1 MAIKV
6 TGILGKK
13 VGMTQLFDSKG
24 DVRPVTVLQAG
35 PCVVTQHKSATKDG
49 YEAAQIGLVE
59 FVKESRLTK
68 AQRGHLAKND
78 LPPVK
83 FLREVPLE
91 SDGDGGDG
99 LKVGARVLVE
109 IFEGEKFVDI
119 IGVSKGRGFQGVVKR
134 HHFGGGP
141 KSHGSMFQITGS
153 IGSSAFPSRVFKG
166 MRMSGHM
173 GNSQV
178 TVRNLR
184 VLGVDKDENLLVVEG
199 SVPGPQGGYLVITKA
214 QKPPREGTLDL
225 ADEIFGAVN
234 EDLLWEAV
242 KHYRAGQHQGTHATK
257 ARWQVSGSG
266 KKLWKQKGTGRARIG
281 SIRSPLWRHGG
292 TVHGPQPR
300 SYDYAF
306 PRKKLMGALRSA
318 LAAKLADGKLIVVN
332 TLDLKQPKTKQFR
345 AALDALKVDAT
356 VLVVE
361 AATQKNPNLELSARN
376 IEGLELVR
384 GNDVHPYHLLRYDRV
399 IFSQPAIEKLQLTLK
414 NSISKRQHKE
424 VKEKEKSAKKAT
436 RMPRRRTRHEKAA
449 EVA

>member
-1 MAIKV
+1 MLGTEKEMAKV
-6 TGILGKK
+6 AGILGKK

-214 QKPPREGTLDL
+214 QKPPRERRGF
-225 ADEIFGAVN
+225 AGA
-234 EDLLWEAV
+234 
-242 KHYRAGQHQGTHATK
+242 AT
-257 ARWQVSGSG
+257 VD
-266 KKLWKQKGTGRARIG
+266 
-281 SIRSPLWRHGG
+281 PL
-292 TVHGPQPR
+292 
-300 SYDYAF
+300 
-306 PRKKLMGALRSA
+306 K
-318 LAAKLADGKLIVVN
+318 AAK
-332 TLDLKQPKTKQFR
+332 R
-345 AALDALKVDAT
+345 A
-356 VLVVE
+356 
-361 AATQKNPNLELSARN
+361 
-376 IEGLELVR
+376 
-384 GNDVHPYHLLRYDRV
+384 
-399 IFSQPAIEKLQLTLK
+399 
-414 NSISKRQHKE
+414 
-424 VKEKEKSAKKAT
+424 AKKA
-436 RMPRRRTRHEKAA
+436 
-449 EVA
+449 